1 MMSRFPKDIIINHLH
16 TAQEK
21 DFQLNFLNVTKTVIK
36 HELLEIGIIFISI
49 WGTYG
54 KMIIHWHRIDL
65 AIVHAQGIS

>member
-1 MMSRFPKDIIINHLH
+1 MLSPEEIHHNNDEAFPKDISINHLH
-16 TAQEK
+16 IAQEK

-54 KMIIHWHRIDL
+54 KMIIH
-65 AIVHAQGIS
+65 